1 MEEQTKTAAKSFE
14 EQVYDLM
21 STEFTARAEEEVNH
35 CKFLSE

>member
-21 STEFTARAEEEVNH
+21 STEFAARAEAEVNH